1 MEHKEEQK
9 EDDSQSKGQQLRF
22 KEKGKHQQYLGVP
35 LDDHLDGGSVPD
47 NVLESVS
54 VSVGNGEL
62 DKYLEAPGKGA
73 GQGVELSFSSHGL
86 RQISYRD
93 VV

>member
-35 LDDHLDGGSVPD
+35 MDDNLED